1 MKLTEKQLRNIVRES
16 VYRIL
21 NESKGLE
28 PSKRY
33 TNFCQDTYGDGPCP
47 EDYILG
53 DPDSTDYKEKLNR
66 PRIAAHKARRGV
78 KKNAR

>member
-1 MKLTEKQLRNIVRES
+1 MKVTESQIMAIIRES

-33 TNFCQDTYGDGPCP
+33 TNFCQDTYGDGPWP
-47 EDYILG
+47 EDYIPG
-53 DPDSTDYKEKLNR
+53 DPDSTEYKDKLNK

-78 KKNAR
+78 KKNAK

>member
-33 TNFCQDTYGDGPCP
+33 TNFCQDAYGDGPWP
-47 EDYILG
+47 EDYI
-53 DPDSTDYKEKLNR
+53 
-66 PRIAAHKARRGV
+66 PR
-78 KKNAR
+78 

>member
-33 TNFCQDTYGDGPCP
+33 TNFCQDAYGDGPWP
-47 EDYILG
+47 EDYIPG
-53 DPDSTDYKEKLNR
+53 DPDATEYKDKLNK
-66 PRIAAHKARRGV
+66 PRIAAHNAKRGV